1 MDIVERLRDRKE
13 TIIGW
18 VVNFDTCEAADEIE
32 RLREALDLFLAI
44 DPEKTSNWLYSREKA
59 AALVK
64 EYLSTGK
71 DFLQVKKWKCPI
83 GYASCKEN
91 CGDYGCGN

>member
-1 MDIVERLRDRKE
+1 MTDIVERLRNNVGGESYTWK
-13 TIIGW
+13 TI
-18 VVNFDTCEAADEIE
+18 TEAADEIE

-44 DPEKTSNWLYSREKA
+44 DLEKTSNWLYSREKA

-71 DFLQVKKWKCPI
+71 DFLQVTKTL
-83 GYASCKEN
+83 GEKE
-91 CGDYGCGN
+91 